1 MCPFFLFFDTRTFID
16 PLSLFFL
23 SFFYIQCLFWGIPER
38 VSVFYHQALRG
49 IPLGWRLGR
58 DCGYIEIG
66 LFPYF
71 LDVNRKRNFFELVD
85 ELVDRTLSN
94 GFRSLRCSWID
105 QVTIKAARSVCNKN
119 PGADKEGGG
128 PWGAQSCRWKMP
140 SNSSVDRWRNP
151 LPSALAVGV
160 LPPNSLRDTP
170 RRLIVG
176 MNSPRSERDG
186 PRNTKI

>member
-1 MCPFFLFFDTRTFID
+1 M
-16 PLSLFFL
+16 
-23 SFFYIQCLFWGIPER
+23 
-38 VSVFYHQALRG
+38 SVFYRQALRG

-85 ELVDRTLSN
+85 ELVDRTSSS

-105 QVTIKAARSVCNKN
+105 QVTIKAARSVCNEN
-119 PGADKEGGG
+119 PGADEEGGG

-140 SNSSVDRWRNP
+140 SNSSIDRWRNP

-170 RRLIVG
+170 KKIDCRHELAEIRARWSKEHKDLD
-176 MNSPRSERDG
+176 RFG
-186 PRNTKI
+186 PPERNTLRPVWRIVLP